1 MQQEKVPTA
10 RRPRRVVIVGAGI
23 GGLAAG
29 AILRRDGHEV
39 TVLERA
45 ERFEPLGAGLALW
58 PNGARALREIGVG
71 ATADAAEVPRG
82 DGGIRRAR
90 DGKLITAISPE
101 VLERR
106 YGAPLALVHRAE
118 LQGALLAAAGDG
130 VVRFG
135 AEAREVGADGAV
147 GLATGER
154 LETEVIVGA
163 DGINSA
169 TRAALLGDGPPR
181 ASGVVAYR
189 AVVDDWGGELA
200 AGEYWGRGE
209 VFGVAP
215 LSRRRVYWYA
225 AHRAELAGDAGE
237 DRLAGLLAR
246 HGSWAE
252 PIPRLLAA
260 TRPQALLRH
269 ELFDRTPIDAWGRDA
284 VTLLGDAGPSDAP
297 LPRPGCLLRARGRG
311 RARRRPARQ
320 RGSARGAP
328 RLRAGSRSAGASPR
342 GRLARRR
349 THRPRLLAGAHED
362 SRRGDG
368 ARPSG
373 SPAATA
379 RPGHRPVAA
388 DQPALTAVPRVFD
401 RTSRINRPGW
411 ANASAASR
419 KNCPNKWKASAPIA
433 RTALHDL
440 RSWLALCIASRV
452 LCRHG
457 HSEIP

>member
-1 MQQEKVPTA
+1 MQQEQVRTA
-10 RRPRRVVIVGAGI
+10 RRPIRVVVIGAGI

-45 ERFEPLGAGLALW
+45 ERFKPLGAGLALW
-58 PNGARALREIGVG
+58 PNGARALREIGAG

-118 LQGALLAAAGDG
+118 LQEALLAAAGDG
-130 VVRFG
+130 VARFG

-154 LETEVIVGA
+154 LEAEVIVGA

-181 ASGVVAYR
+181 ASGIVAYR

-225 AHRAELAGDAGE
+225 AHRAEHAGDAGE
-237 DRLAGLLAR
+237 DRLAG

-252 PIPRLLAA
+252 PIPSLLAA
-260 TRPQALLRH
+260 TRPQTLLRH
-269 ELFDRTPIDAWGRDA
+269 ELFDRRPIDAWGRDA
-284 VTLLGDAGPSDAP
+284 VTLLGDAGHPMLPFLGQGACCALEDAVA
-297 LPRPGCLLRARGRG
+297 LGAALRDTEDPRTALRAYE
-311 RARRRPARQ
+311 P
-320 RGSARGAP
+320 
-328 RLRAGSRSAGASPR
+328 GSRSAGAPP
-342 GRLARRR
+342 RRR
-349 THRPRLLAGAHED
+349 L
-362 SRRGDG
+362 
-368 ARPSG
+368 
-373 SPAATA
+373 
-379 RPGHRPVAA
+379 
-388 DQPALTAVPRVFD
+388 
-401 RTSRINRPGW
+401 
-411 ANASAASR
+411 
-419 KNCPNKWKASAPIA
+419 
-433 RTALHDL
+433 
-440 RSWLALCIASRV
+440 
-452 LCRHG
+452 
-457 HSEIP
+457 

>member
-1 MQQEKVPTA
+1 MQQERVPRA
-10 RRPRRVVIVGAGI
+10 RRSIRVVVVGAGI

-90 DGKLITAISPE
+90 DGKLMTAISPE

-181 ASGVVAYR
+181 ASGFLAYR

-225 AHRAELAGDAGE
+225 AHGAEVAGDAGE

-252 PIPRLLAA
+252 PIPSLLAA

-284 VTLLGDAGPSDAP
+284 VTLLGDAAHPMLPFLGQGACCALEDAVA
-297 LPRPGCLLRARGRG
+297 LGAALRDSEDPRAALRAYERVRAP
-311 RARRRPARQ
+311 RARRLVDGSRAAARIALA
-320 RGSARGAP
+320 SSP
-328 RLRAGSRSAGASPR
+328 LLTRLRDAAMALVPAGVRLR
-342 GRLARRR
+342 QLDRIIGR
-349 THRPRLLAGAHED
+349 
-362 SRRGDG
+362 
-368 ARPSG
+368 
-373 SPAATA
+373 
-379 RPGHRPVAA
+379 
-388 DQPALTAVPRVFD
+388 
-401 RTSRINRPGW
+401 
-411 ANASAASR
+411 
-419 KNCPNKWKASAPIA
+419 
-433 RTALHDL
+433 
-440 RSWLALCIASRV
+440 
-452 LCRHG
+452 
-457 HSEIP
+457 

>member
-1 MQQEKVPTA
+1 MQQEQVPTA
-10 RRPRRVVIVGAGI
+10 RRPIRVVIIGAGI

-45 ERFEPLGAGLALW
+45 ERFEPLGAGLAVW

-90 DGKLITAISPE
+90 DGTLITAISPE

-154 LETEVIVGA
+154 LEAEVIVGA
-163 DGINSA
+163 DGVNSA

-181 ASGVVAYR
+181 PSGVVAYR
-189 AVVDDWGGELA
+189 AVVEDWGGELA

-215 LSRRRVYWYA
+215 LSRRRVYWFA

-260 TRPQALLRH
+260 TRPEALLRH

-284 VTLLGDAGPSDAP
+284 VTLLGDAAHPMLPFLGQGACCALEDAVA
-297 LPRPGCLLRARGRG
+297 LGAALRDAEDPRAALRAYERDRAP
-311 RARRRPARQ
+311 RARRVVDGSRAAARIALASSPLVTRIRDAAMALVPA
-320 RGSARGAP
+320 GV
-328 RLRAGSRSAGASPR
+328 RLRQLDRII
-342 GRLARRR
+342 GR
-349 THRPRLLAGAHED
+349 
-362 SRRGDG
+362 
-368 ARPSG
+368 
-373 SPAATA
+373 
-379 RPGHRPVAA
+379 
-388 DQPALTAVPRVFD
+388 
-401 RTSRINRPGW
+401 
-411 ANASAASR
+411 
-419 KNCPNKWKASAPIA
+419 
-433 RTALHDL
+433 
-440 RSWLALCIASRV
+440 
-452 LCRHG
+452 
-457 HSEIP
+457 

>member
-1 MQQEKVPTA
+1 MQQAQVPTA
-10 RRPRRVVIVGAGI
+10 RRPVRVVIIGAGI

-106 YGAPLALVHRAE
+106 YGAPLALVHRAD
-118 LQGALLAAAGDG
+118 LQGTLLAAAGDG

-154 LETEVIVGA
+154 LETQVIVGA

-181 ASGVVAYR
+181 ASGVIAYR

-225 AHRAELAGDAGE
+225 AHRAEVAGDASE
-237 DRLAGLLAR
+237 DQLAGLLAR
-246 HGSWAE
+246 HGAWAE
-252 PIPRLLAA
+252 PIPSLLAA

-284 VTLLGDAGPSDAP
+284 VTLLGDAAHPMLPFLGQGACCALEDAVA
-297 LPRPGCLLRARGRG
+297 LGAALRDARIRVRRSAPTSGIALRGRVASWTA
-311 RARRRPARQ
+311 RAPPHASPSPPRRCS
-320 RGSARGAP
+320 RGFATRRWRSSQPESGCDSSTGSS
-328 RLRAGSRSAGASPR
+328 AGSR
-342 GRLARRR
+342 
-349 THRPRLLAGAHED
+349 RPTGVRAEAVVSEIDCFCFLWAP
-362 SRRGDG
+362 SRRSVE
-368 ARPSG
+368 RKPSG
-373 SPAATA
+373 THPPPSGF
-379 RPGHRPVAA
+379 R
-388 DQPALTAVPRVFD
+388 LT
-401 RTSRINRPGW
+401 I
-411 ANASAASR
+411 
-419 KNCPNKWKASAPIA
+419 
-433 RTALHDL
+433 
-440 RSWLALCIASRV
+440 LA
-452 LCRHG
+452 
-457 HSEIP
+457 

>member
-1 MQQEKVPTA
+1 MQQEQVRTA
-10 RRPRRVVIVGAGI
+10 RRPIRVVIIGAGI

-71 ATADAAEVPRG
+71 ATAEAAEVPRG

-90 DGKLITAISPE
+90 DGKLITAISPD

-130 VVRFG
+130 VVRF
-135 AEAREVGADGAV
+135 
-147 GLATGER
+147 
-154 LETEVIVGA
+154 GA

-215 LSRRRVYWYA
+215 LSRRLVYWYA
-225 AHRAELAGDAGE
+225 AHRGELVVDAGE

-252 PIPRLLAA
+252 PIPSLLAA
-260 TRPQALLRH
+260 TRPQTLLRH
-269 ELFDRTPIDAWGRDA
+269 ELFDRRPIDAWGRDA
-284 VTLLGDAGPSDAP
+284 VTLLGDAGHPMLPFLGQGACCALEDAVA
-297 LPRPGCLLRARGRG
+297 LGAALRDIEDPRAALRAYERERAP
-311 RARRRPARQ
+311 RARQLAD
-320 RGSARGAP
+320 
-328 RLRAGSRSAGASPR
+328 GSR
-342 GRLARRR
+342 
-349 THRPRLLAGAHED
+349 
-362 SRRGDG
+362 
-368 ARPSG
+368 
-373 SPAATA
+373 
-379 RPGHRPVAA
+379 
-388 DQPALTAVPRVFD
+388 
-401 RTSRINRPGW
+401 
-411 ANASAASR
+411 
-419 KNCPNKWKASAPIA
+419 
-433 RTALHDL
+433 
-440 RSWLALCIASRV
+440 
-452 LCRHG
+452 
-457 HSEIP
+457 